1 MNRVSVPVS
10 NLGMRH
16 AVTVLLASVALFAA
30 GCADRNLKIEEAVKI
45 AEVRT
50 GWYDAGIV
58 NQVQNKLVP
67 SASIKLQ
74 NVSGQ
79 PLSNVTINAV
89 FRRVNEA
96 ESWGDHLVNAI
107 GSAPLAVGATGKDI
121 VLRSN
126 LGYTGDEAR
135 LTMLEHRDFV
145 DAKVE
150 IFAKHGPRTWQK
162 IGDYKIDRRLL
173 TQ

>member
-1 MNRVSVPVS
+1 
-10 NLGMRH
+10 MRH
-16 AVTVLLASVALFAA
+16 AVTVLLASLPLLAA

-45 AEVRT
+45 AEIRT

-58 NQVQNKLVP
+58 NQAQNKLVP
-67 SASIKLQ
+67 SASIKLR
-74 NVSGQ
+74 NTSSR

-89 FRRVNEA
+89 FRRVNEP

-107 GSAPLAVGATGKDI
+107 GSAPLAAGATGKDI

-126 LGYTGDEAR
+126 LGYTGDDAR
-135 LTMLEHRDFV
+135 LKLLRHREFV

-162 IGDYKIDRRLL
+162 IGDYTIDRRLL